1 MSDVVNGD
9 NRKDERITVKKKL
22 NRLPG
27 MKISTGRD
35 LYIKH
40 KEGKV
45 FQVGVK

>member
-22 NRLPG
+22 NRFFG
-27 MKISTGRD
+27 MKILIGRD
-35 LYIKH
+35 LDIKY

-45 FQVGVK
+45 F